1 MRDYKLFSY
10 CVRNEN
16 VGINVQ
22 DLETF
27 RTMNCIKVATCA
39 LDQWAMDFQG
49 NLGRIKESIAVAK
62 KEGAR
67 YRLGPELE
75 ISGYGCEDHFLEPDT
90 FQHSVEVLA
99 ELLGCGIMEDIICD
113 IGICLL
119 HNTVA
124 YNCRVLCLG
133 NQILCIRPKMYLAGN
148 GNYREPRHFARW
160 KRQGVVEDYKLE
172 PELREVTGQVT
183 VPFGDCCIET
193 VDTKVCPETCEELFT
208 PNSPHISLG
217 LGGVEIFTNGS
228 GSHHNLRKLNQ
239 RIELMCSATAKSGG
253 VYMYSNQM
261 GCDGG
266 RLLYDGCC
274 LVAVNGKIVAQG
286 SQFSLQ
292 DVEVTT
298 AVIDLEEVRAYRL
311 ALNSRGVQ
319 ASGVCPTAAI
329 QVNFS
334 LQDSS
339 LFAHKVSIP
348 VDVFYYQPEEEI
360 AYGPACWLWDYLR
373 RSGGNGFFLPLSG
386 GADSSSTAAIVG
398 CMCKMVVEEAA
409 RGNEVVLRDVQRITG
424 EPDYCPTDAKELAN
438 RVFHT
443 GYLGTS
449 NSSEG
454 TRSFARSL
462 AEDIGS
468 YHLDINIDPVV
479 HAIVNLFV
487 FVTGKTPQ
495 FRVHGGGSRE
505 NLALQNIQARFRM
518 LFSYM
523 LAQLLLWVRGR
534 DGWLLVLGSAN
545 VDEALRGYLT
555 KYDCSSADLNP
566 IGGICKT
573 DLKRFL
579 LWASKENTLN
589 YSVLKDIAAA
599 PPTAELEPITGDYAQ
614 SDEQDMGMT
623 YAELTMYGK
632 LRKISRCGPVSMFK
646 RLVHVW
652 PGLNYQAIAEKVK
665 FFFKMYSIN
674 RHKLTVLTPSVHMEE
689 YSPEDNRHDLR
700 QIFYNAGWPWQF
712 RRLDQL
718 VARLQ
723 TSVENK

>member
-1 MRDYKLFSY
+1 
-10 CVRNEN
+10 
-16 VGINVQ
+16 
-22 DLETF
+22 
-27 RTMNCIKVATCA
+27 MNHIIVATCA
-39 LDQWAMDFQG
+39 LDQWAMDFEG
-49 NLGRIKESIAVAK
+49 NLERIKESICVAK
-62 KEGAR
+62 EQGAR

-99 ELLGCGIMEDIICD
+99 ELLGCGIMEGIICD

-119 HNTVA
+119 HNTVP

-133 NQILCIRPKMYLAGN
+133 RKIICIRPKMYLAGN

-160 KRQGVVEDYKLE
+160 ERQGVVEEYKLE
-172 PELREVTGQVT
+172 PELREVTGQTT

-193 VDTKVCPETCEELFT
+193 IDTKISPETCEELFT
-208 PNSPHISLG
+208 PNSPHIALG
-217 LGGVEIFTNGS
+217 LSGVEIFTNGS

-239 RIELMCSATAKSGG
+239 RIDLICSATAKSGG
-253 VYMYSNQM
+253 VYMYANQM

-266 RLLYDGCC
+266 RLLYDGCT

-286 SQFSLQ
+286 SQFSLK

-298 AVIDLEEVRAYRL
+298 AVVDLEEIRAYRL

-319 ASGVCPTAAI
+319 AAGIRPTTAI
-329 QVNFS
+329 QVDFA
-334 LQDSS
+334 LQGADTPQN
-339 LFAHKVSIP
+339 VSVP
-348 VDVFYYQPEEEI
+348 LDVFYFQPEEEI

-398 CMCKMVVEEAA
+398 CMCKMAVKEVDD
-409 RGNEVVLRDVQRITG
+409 GNETVLADIRRIVNDPGYT
-424 EPDYCPTDAKELAN
+424 PTVATEFAG
-438 RVFHT
+438 RIFHT

-454 TRSFARSL
+454 TRNFAKGL
-462 AEDIGS
+462 AEAVGS
-468 YHLDINIDPVV
+468 YHLDINIEPVV
-479 HAIVNLFV
+479 NAVVKLFTSI
-487 FVTGKTPQ
+487 TGKTPQ
-495 FRVHGGGSRE
+495 FKVHGGSYRE

-518 LFSYM
+518 LLSYM

-545 VDEALRGYLT
+545 VDEGLRGYLT

-579 LWASKENTLN
+579 VWASKEENLN
-589 YSVLKDIAAA
+589 YTVLADIAAA
-599 PPTAELEPITGDYAQ
+599 PPTAELEPITEDYVQ

-623 YAELTMYGK
+623 YAELTIYGK
-632 LRKISRCGPVSMFK
+632 LRKIARCGPVSMFK
-646 RLVHVW
+646 RLLQAW
-652 PGLNYQAIAEKVK
+652 PTMDPGAVAEKVK
-665 FFFKMYSIN
+665 FFFRMYSIN

-700 QIFYNAGWPWQF
+700 QIFYNTRWPWQF
-712 RRLDQL
+712 QKIDELILRLRGNTTQ
-718 VARLQ
+718 
-723 TSVENK
+723 